1 MPRKPDDEATA
12 RLVADYATHLAR
24 LGRSPATIAVH
35 DQWLRRIGREIAPL
49 DQLEPAALADWLAN
63 HPEWKDETRRSLRSI
78 LAAFGT
84 WNDTPELANALPAPR
99 RNTGAPRPV
108 SDADYHAALAAAAP
122 RQSLAI
128 RLGALAGL
136 RIGEVARVN
145 AADLFDDLLG
155 TSLVVHGKGGKDRIV
170 PLADAGLVADLRA
183 ACASN
188 PEGWAFP
195 NVQRGGHIQGSHLA
209 RTCRPLLGDSTFHA
223 LRHRF
228 ATRAYRASKDI
239 RAVQLLLGHS
249 SSHITEIYVA
259 VADDDLRRIV
269 LQAA

>member
-1 MPRKPDDEATA
+1 MARKHDDSATEK
-12 RLVADYATHLAR
+12 RVADYAAHLAR

-35 DQWLRRIGREIAPL
+35 DQWLRRIGREVAPL
-49 DQLEPAALADWLAN
+49 DQISPAALADWVTI
-63 HPEWKDETRRSLRSI
+63 HPNWTNETRRSLRSI
-78 LAAFGT
+78 LASFGA
-84 WNDTPELANALPAPR
+84 WNGTPDLADALPAPR
-99 RNTGAPRPV
+99 RSAGAPRPV
-108 SDADYHAALAAAAP
+108 SDADYHAALAAAGP

-136 RIGEVARVN
+136 RIGEVARIN
-145 AADLFDDLLG
+145 DADLFDDLLG
-155 TSLVVHGKGGKDRIV
+155 TSLVVRGKGGKTRIV
-170 PLADAGLVADLRA
+170 PLTDAALVADLKA
-183 ACASN
+183 ACSSN

-195 NVQRGGHIQGSHLA
+195 NEQRGGHIQGSHLA
-209 RTCRPLLGDSTFHA
+209 RTCRPLLGASTFHA

-259 VADDDLRRIV
+259 VADDDLRQIV
-269 LQAA
+269 RLAA